1 MHDRISDRHQE
12 SCFLLCRVKSNRY
25 ACCADIICGERRKTM
40 SKKSGKNK
48 GPGFRETVK
57 NNFYAL
63 GFVWSMSKSYVIH
76 AFFSNA
82 IGYFI
87 WVFYS
92 AYFIR
97 YIIQAVTGG
106 GTVTTVYFYIGMVS
120 MLMCVLILYDRYVDR
135 VVRPLKEVE
144 LYQRMY
150 SVFYHK
156 AENVELECFEDTE
169 FYNRYTMAV
178 DQACEKMTKIV
189 WEMTNIICAAIAGIS
204 TYVLMYQMDPRM
216 LLFVLSPIVGSFVFG
231 TIMNKLNFAIYREV
245 TPDNRK
251 TEYVNRVMYLGEY
264 AKEMRL
270 SNIFQVLKRTYEEAV
285 AHRIQVVKSYISR
298 LIPSA
303 FLQFYLSYIII
314 FEGLLLYGAYQTMV
328 VHRLSLADL
337 SILSSMMVTAS
348 WILVRI
354 GNSMMTCSQNGM
366 FVYNIRTFMSYE
378 EKIPE
383 DAKGDLPDQEISSIE
398 FRHVS
403 FSYRGGK
410 EVIHDLSFKIGKNE
424 SVALVGH
431 NGAGKTTILKLL
443 FRLYDPDSGE
453 ILVNG
458 RDIRKYDLEAYR
470 NLFAAAFQDYK
481 IFAYSVMDNVLMER
495 QVEDPETVTVEAL
508 KRAGVYEKVMSLPQG
523 IHTML
528 TKEFEEEGAVL
539 SGGEYQKIVVARAFA
554 NPAPVKVFD
563 EPSSALDPIAEY
575 DLFQAILE
583 ESRDHIMFFISHRL
597 SSVKD
602 ADVVYMLEEGC
613 LIEQG
618 THEEL
623 MGKDG
628 KYARMYQMQA
638 KNYQPEESDLEV
650 EWDAIG

>member
-1 MHDRISDRHQE
+1 
-12 SCFLLCRVKSNRY
+12 
-25 ACCADIICGERRKTM
+25 M
-40 SKKSGKNK
+40 SKKLEENK
-48 GPGFRETVK
+48 GLGFWETVK

-106 GTVTTVYFYIGMVS
+106 GAVSTVYFYIGMVS
-120 MLMCVLILYDRYVDR
+120 ALMCVLILYDRYVDR
-135 VVRPLKEVE
+135 VVKPLKEVE

-204 TYVLMYQMDPRM
+204 TYVLMYRMDPRM

-383 DAKGDLPDQEISSIE
+383 DARGDLPDQEIESIE
-398 FRHVS
+398 FCHVS

-443 FRLYDPDSGE
+443 FRLYDPDAGQ

-458 RDIRKYDLEAYR
+458 RDIREYDLEAYR

-481 IFAYSVMDNVLMER
+481 IFAYSVMDNILMER
-495 QVEDPETVTVEAL
+495 QVEDPEKVTVEAL

-554 NPAPVKVFD
+554 NPASVKVFD

-623 MGKDG
+623 MGQNG
-628 KYARMYQMQA
+628 KYARMYRMQA

-650 EWDAIG
+650 EWDAVG

>member
-1 MHDRISDRHQE
+1 MLFRHHLWRE
-12 SCFLLCRVKSNRY
+12 
-25 ACCADIICGERRKTM
+25 EKTM
-40 SKKSGKNK
+40 SKKSEKNI
-48 GPGFRETVK
+48 GLGFGETLK

-63 GFVWSMSKSYVIH
+63 GFVWSMSKSYVVH
-76 AFFSNA
+76 TFFCSA
-82 IGYFI
+82 IGYFT
-87 WVFYS
+87 WVFFS

-97 YIIQAVTGG
+97 YIIQVVTGG
-106 GTVTTVYFYIGMVS
+106 EAVSTVYLYISMVTA
-120 MLMCVLILYDRYVDR
+120 LMCVLILYERYVNR
-135 VVRPLKEVE
+135 VVKPLKEIE

-189 WEMTNIICAAIAGIS
+189 GEMTSIICAVIAGIS
-204 TYVLMYQMDPRM
+204 TYVLMYRMDPRM

-231 TIMNKLNFAIYREV
+231 TIVNKLNFAVYQEV

-285 AHRIQVVKSYISR
+285 EHRIRVVKSYISR
-298 LIPSA
+298 LIPNA

-314 FEGLLLYGAYQTMV
+314 FEGLMLYGAYQTMV
-328 VHRLSLADL
+328 VHRLSLGDL

-348 WILVRI
+348 WILIRI
-354 GNSMMTCSQNGM
+354 GNSMVTCSQNGM

-383 DAKGDLPDQEISSIE
+383 DAKGVLPDREIKSIE
-398 FRHVS
+398 FCHVS

-443 FRLYDPDSGE
+443 FRLYDPNEGK

-458 RDIRKYDLEAYR
+458 RDIKEYDLEAYR

-481 IFAYSVMDNVLMER
+481 IFAYSIMDNVLMER
-495 QVEDPETVTVEAL
+495 QVEDPEKVTVEAL
-508 KRAGVYEKVMSLPQG
+508 KRAGVYEKVRSLPQG

-528 TKEFEEEGAVL
+528 TKEFDETGAVL

-554 NPAPVKVFD
+554 SPAPIKVFD

-583 ESRDHIMFFISHRL
+583 ESQDHLMFFISHRL

-602 ADVVYMLEEGC
+602 ADMVFMLEEGR

-618 THEEL
+618 NHGEL
-623 MGKDG
+623 MEQNG
-628 KYARMYQMQA
+628 KYAHMYQMQA

>member
-1 MHDRISDRHQE
+1 MLFRHHLWRE
-12 SCFLLCRVKSNRY
+12 
-25 ACCADIICGERRKTM
+25 EKTM
-40 SKKSGKNK
+40 SKKSEKNI
-48 GPGFRETVK
+48 GLGFGETLK

-63 GFVWSMSKSYVIH
+63 GFVWSMSKSYVVH
-76 AFFSNA
+76 TFFCSA
-82 IGYFI
+82 IGYFT
-87 WVFYS
+87 WVFFS

-97 YIIQAVTGG
+97 YIIQVVTGG
-106 GTVTTVYFYIGMVS
+106 EAVSTVYLYISMVTA
-120 MLMCVLILYDRYVDR
+120 LMCVLILYERYVNR
-135 VVRPLKEVE
+135 VVKPLKEIE

-189 WEMTNIICAAIAGIS
+189 GEMTSIICAVIAGIS
-204 TYVLMYQMDPRM
+204 TYVLMYRMDPRM

-231 TIMNKLNFAIYREV
+231 TIVNKLNFAVYQEV

-285 AHRIQVVKSYISR
+285 EHRIRVVKSYISR
-298 LIPSA
+298 LIPNA

-314 FEGLLLYGAYQTMV
+314 FEGLMLYGAYQTMV
-328 VHRLSLADL
+328 VHRLSLGDL

-348 WILVRI
+348 WILIRI
-354 GNSMMTCSQNGM
+354 GNSMVTCSQNGM

-383 DAKGDLPDQEISSIE
+383 DAKGVLPDREIKSIE
-398 FRHVS
+398 FCHVS
-403 FSYRGGK
+403 FSYQGGK

-443 FRLYDPDSGE
+443 FRLYDPNEGK

-458 RDIRKYDLEAYR
+458 RDIKEYDLEAYR

-481 IFAYSVMDNVLMER
+481 IFAYSIMDNVLMER
-495 QVEDPETVTVEAL
+495 QVEDPEKVTVEAL
-508 KRAGVYEKVMSLPQG
+508 KRAGVYEKVRSLPQG

-528 TKEFEEEGAVL
+528 TKEFDETGAVL

-554 NPAPVKVFD
+554 SPAPIKVFD

-583 ESRDHIMFFISHRL
+583 ESQDHLMFFISHRL

-602 ADVVYMLEEGC
+602 ADMVFMLEEGR

-618 THEEL
+618 NHGEL
-623 MGKDG
+623 MEQNG
-628 KYARMYQMQA
+628 KYAHMYQMQA

>member
-1 MHDRISDRHQE
+1 
-12 SCFLLCRVKSNRY
+12 
-25 ACCADIICGERRKTM
+25 M
-40 SKKSGKNK
+40 SKKSEKNI
-48 GPGFRETVK
+48 GLGFGETLK

-63 GFVWSMSKSYVIH
+63 GFVWSMSKSYVVH
-76 AFFSNA
+76 TFFCSA
-82 IGYFI
+82 IGYFT
-87 WVFYS
+87 WVFFS

-97 YIIQAVTGG
+97 YIIQVVTGG
-106 GTVTTVYFYIGMVS
+106 EAVSTVYLYISMVTA
-120 MLMCVLILYDRYVDR
+120 LMCVLILYERYVNR
-135 VVRPLKEVE
+135 VVKPLKEIE

-189 WEMTNIICAAIAGIS
+189 GEMTSIICAVIAGIS
-204 TYVLMYQMDPRM
+204 TYVLMYRMDPRM

-231 TIMNKLNFAIYREV
+231 TIVNKLNFAVYQEV

-285 AHRIQVVKSYISR
+285 EHRIRVVKSYISR
-298 LIPSA
+298 LIPNA

-314 FEGLLLYGAYQTMV
+314 FEGLMLYGAYQTMV
-328 VHRLSLADL
+328 VHRLSLGDL

-348 WILVRI
+348 WILIRI
-354 GNSMMTCSQNGM
+354 GNSMVTCSQNGM

-383 DAKGDLPDQEISSIE
+383 DAKGVLPDREIKSIE
-398 FRHVS
+398 FCHVS
-403 FSYRGGK
+403 FSYQGGK

-443 FRLYDPDSGE
+443 FRLYDPNEGK

-458 RDIRKYDLEAYR
+458 RDIKEYDLEAYR

-481 IFAYSVMDNVLMER
+481 IFAYSIMDNVLMER
-495 QVEDPETVTVEAL
+495 QVEDPEKVTVEAL
-508 KRAGVYEKVMSLPQG
+508 KRAGVYEKVRSLPQG

-528 TKEFEEEGAVL
+528 TKEFDETGAVL

-554 NPAPVKVFD
+554 SPAPIKVFD

-583 ESRDHIMFFISHRL
+583 ESQDHLMFFISHRL

-602 ADVVYMLEEGC
+602 ADMVFMLEEGR

-618 THEEL
+618 NHGEL
-623 MGKDG
+623 MEQNG
-628 KYARMYQMQA
+628 KYAHMYQMQA

>member
-1 MHDRISDRHQE
+1 
-12 SCFLLCRVKSNRY
+12 
-25 ACCADIICGERRKTM
+25 M
-40 SKKSGKNK
+40 SKKSEKNI
-48 GPGFRETVK
+48 GLGFGETLK

-76 AFFSNA
+76 TFFCSA
-82 IGYFI
+82 IGYFT
-87 WVFYS
+87 WVFFS

-97 YIIQAVTGG
+97 YIIQVVTGG
-106 GTVTTVYFYIGMVS
+106 EAVTTVYLYIGMVTA
-120 MLMCVLILYDRYVDR
+120 LMCVLILYERYVNR
-135 VVRPLKEVE
+135 VVKPLKEVE

-189 WEMTNIICAAIAGIS
+189 GEMTNIICAAIAGIS
-204 TYVLMYQMDPRM
+204 TYVLMYRMDPRM

-231 TIMNKLNFAIYREV
+231 TIVNKLNFAIYQEV

-285 AHRIQVVKSYISR
+285 EHRIRVVKSYISR
-298 LIPSA
+298 LIPNA

-314 FEGLLLYGAYQTMV
+314 FEGLMLYGAYQTMV

-354 GNSMMTCSQNGM
+354 GNSMVTCSQNGM

-383 DAKGDLPDQEISSIE
+383 DAGGDLPDREIKSIE
-398 FRHVS
+398 FCHVS

-443 FRLYDPDSGE
+443 FRLYDPNEGK

-458 RDIRKYDLEAYR
+458 RDIKEYDLEAYR

-481 IFAYSVMDNVLMER
+481 IFAYSIMDNVLMER
-495 QVEDPETVTVEAL
+495 QVKDPEKVTVEAL
-508 KRAGVYEKVMSLPQG
+508 TRAGVSEKVRSLPQG

-528 TKEFEEEGAVL
+528 TKEFDETGAVL

-554 NPAPVKVFD
+554 NPAPIKVFD

-583 ESRDHIMFFISHRL
+583 ESRDHLMFFISHRL

-602 ADVVYMLEEGC
+602 ADMVFMLEEGR

-623 MGKDG
+623 MEQNG
-628 KYARMYQMQA
+628 KYAHMYQMQA

>member
-1 MHDRISDRHQE
+1 
-12 SCFLLCRVKSNRY
+12 
-25 ACCADIICGERRKTM
+25 M
-40 SKKSGKNK
+40 SKKSKDNIGL
-48 GPGFRETVK
+48 GFWETLK

-63 GFVWSMSKSYVIH
+63 GFVWSMSKSYVVH

-82 IGYFI
+82 IGYFN
-87 WVFYS
+87 WVFFS

-106 GTVTTVYFYIGMVS
+106 EAVSTVYLYIGMVAA
-120 MLMCVLILYDRYVDR
+120 LMCVLILYDRYVDR
-135 VVRPLKEVE
+135 VVKPLKEVE

-204 TYVLMYQMDPRM
+204 TYVLMYRMDPRM

-231 TIMNKLNFAIYREV
+231 TIVNKLNFAIYQEV

-285 AHRIQVVKSYISR
+285 EHRIRVVKSYISR
-298 LIPSA
+298 LIPNA

-314 FEGLLLYGAYQTMV
+314 FEGLMLYGAYQTMV

-354 GNSMMTCSQNGM
+354 GNSMVTCSQNGM

-383 DAKGDLPDQEISSIE
+383 DAKGDLPEWEIESIE
-398 FRHVS
+398 FCHVS

-410 EVIHDLSFKIGKNE
+410 EVIHDLSFKIGRNE

-443 FRLYDPDSGE
+443 FRLYDPNEGV

-458 RDIRKYDLEAYR
+458 RDIREYDLEAYR

-481 IFAYSVMDNVLMER
+481 IFAYSIMDNVLMER
-495 QVEDPETVTVEAL
+495 QVEDPEKVTVEAL

-528 TKEFEEEGAVL
+528 TKEFKEEGAVL

-554 NPAPVKVFD
+554 NPAPIKVFD

-583 ESRDHIMFFISHRL
+583 ESQDHLMFFISHRL

-618 THEEL
+618 THGEL
-623 MGKDG
+623 MEQNG
-628 KYARMYQMQA
+628 KYAQMYRMQA

>member
-1 MHDRISDRHQE
+1 
-12 SCFLLCRVKSNRY
+12 
-25 ACCADIICGERRKTM
+25 M
-40 SKKSGKNK
+40 SKKSKDNIGL
-48 GPGFRETVK
+48 GFGETLK

-63 GFVWSMSKSYVIH
+63 GFVWSMSKSYVVH
-76 AFFSNA
+76 TFFCSA
-82 IGYFI
+82 IGYFT
-87 WVFYS
+87 WVFFS

-97 YIIQAVTGG
+97 YIIQVVTGG
-106 GTVTTVYFYIGMVS
+106 EAVSTVYLYISMVTA
-120 MLMCVLILYDRYVDR
+120 LMCVLILYERYVNR
-135 VVRPLKEVE
+135 VVKPLKEIE

-189 WEMTNIICAAIAGIS
+189 GEMTSIICAVIAGIS
-204 TYVLMYQMDPRM
+204 TYVLMYRMDPRM

-231 TIMNKLNFAIYREV
+231 TIVNKLNFAVYQEV

-285 AHRIQVVKSYISR
+285 EHRIRVVKSYISR
-298 LIPSA
+298 LIPNA

-314 FEGLLLYGAYQTMV
+314 FEGLMLYGAYQTMV
-328 VHRLSLADL
+328 VHRLSLGDL

-348 WILVRI
+348 WILIRI
-354 GNSMMTCSQNGM
+354 GNSMVTCSQNGM

-383 DAKGDLPDQEISSIE
+383 DAKGVLPDREIKSIE
-398 FRHVS
+398 FCHVS
-403 FSYRGGK
+403 FSYQGGK

-443 FRLYDPDSGE
+443 FRLYDPNEGK

-458 RDIRKYDLEAYR
+458 RDIKEYDLEAYR

-481 IFAYSVMDNVLMER
+481 IFAYSIMDNVLMER
-495 QVEDPETVTVEAL
+495 QVEDPEKVTVEAL
-508 KRAGVYEKVMSLPQG
+508 KRAGVYEKVRSLPQG

-528 TKEFEEEGAVL
+528 TKEFDETGAVL

-554 NPAPVKVFD
+554 SPAPIKVFD

-583 ESRDHIMFFISHRL
+583 ESQDHLMFFISHRL

-602 ADVVYMLEEGC
+602 ADMVFMLEEGR

-618 THEEL
+618 NHGEL
-623 MGKDG
+623 MEQNG
-628 KYARMYQMQA
+628 KYAHMYQMQA

>member
-1 MHDRISDRHQE
+1 MLFRHHLWRE
-12 SCFLLCRVKSNRY
+12 
-25 ACCADIICGERRKTM
+25 EKTM
-40 SKKSGKNK
+40 SKKSEKNI
-48 GPGFRETVK
+48 GLGFGETLK

-63 GFVWSMSKSYVIH
+63 GFVWSMSKSYVVH
-76 AFFSNA
+76 TFFCSA
-82 IGYFI
+82 IGYFT
-87 WVFYS
+87 WVFFS

-97 YIIQAVTGG
+97 YIIQVVTGG
-106 GTVTTVYFYIGMVS
+106 EAVSTVYLYIGMVTA
-120 MLMCVLILYDRYVDR
+120 LMCVLILYERYVNR
-135 VVRPLKEVE
+135 VVKPLKEIE

-189 WEMTNIICAAIAGIS
+189 GEMTSIICAVIAGIS
-204 TYVLMYQMDPRM
+204 TYVLMYRMDPRM

-231 TIMNKLNFAIYREV
+231 TIVNKLNFAIYQEV

-285 AHRIQVVKSYISR
+285 EHRIRVVKSYISR
-298 LIPSA
+298 LIPNA

-314 FEGLLLYGAYQTMV
+314 FEGLMLYGAYQTMV
-328 VHRLSLADL
+328 VHRLSLGDL

-348 WILVRI
+348 WILIRI
-354 GNSMMTCSQNGM
+354 GNSMVTCSQNGM

-383 DAKGDLPDQEISSIE
+383 DAKGVQPDREIKSIE
-398 FRHVS
+398 FCHVS

-443 FRLYDPDSGE
+443 FRLYDPNEGK

-458 RDIRKYDLEAYR
+458 RDIKEYDLEAYR
-470 NLFAAAFQDYK
+470 NLFTAAFQDYK
-481 IFAYSVMDNVLMER
+481 IFAYSIMDNVLMER
-495 QVEDPETVTVEAL
+495 QVKDPEKVTVEAL
-508 KRAGVYEKVMSLPQG
+508 KRAGVYEKVRSLPQG

-528 TKEFEEEGAVL
+528 TKEFDETGAVL

-554 NPAPVKVFD
+554 SPAPIKVFD

-583 ESRDHIMFFISHRL
+583 ESRDHLMFFISHRL

-602 ADVVYMLEEGC
+602 ADMVFMLEEGR

-618 THEEL
+618 THGEL
-623 MGKDG
+623 MEQNG
-628 KYARMYQMQA
+628 KYAHMYQMQA

>member
-1 MHDRISDRHQE
+1 
-12 SCFLLCRVKSNRY
+12 
-25 ACCADIICGERRKTM
+25 M
-40 SKKSGKNK
+40 SKKSKDNIGL
-48 GPGFRETVK
+48 GFWETVK

-63 GFVWSMSKSYVIH
+63 GFVWSMSKSYVVH
-76 AFFSNA
+76 AFFCNA
-82 IGYFI
+82 ISYFN
-87 WVFYS
+87 WVFFS

-106 GTVTTVYFYIGMVS
+106 EAISTVYFYIGMVAA
-120 MLMCVLILYDRYVDR
+120 LMCVLILYDRYVDR
-135 VVRPLKEVE
+135 VVKPLKEVE

-204 TYVLMYQMDPRM
+204 TYVLMYRMDPRM

-231 TIMNKLNFAIYREV
+231 TIMNKLSFQIYREV

-285 AHRIQVVKSYISR
+285 EHRIQVVKSYISR

-314 FEGLLLYGAYQTMV
+314 FEGLLLYGAFQTMV

-354 GNSMMTCSQNGM
+354 GNSMMACSQNGM

-383 DAKGDLPDQEISSIE
+383 DAKGELPDREISSIE
-398 FRHVS
+398 FCHVS

-443 FRLYDPDSGE
+443 FRLYDPKEGV

-458 RDIRKYDLEAYR
+458 RDIKEYDLEAYR

-495 QVEDPETVTVEAL
+495 QVEDSEKVTVEAL
-508 KRAGVYEKVMSLPQG
+508 KRAGVYEKVQSLPQG

-528 TKEFEEEGAVL
+528 TKEFDEKGAVL

-554 NPAPVKVFD
+554 NPAPIKVFD

-583 ESRDHIMFFISHRL
+583 ESQDHLMFFISHRL

-618 THEEL
+618 THEKL
-623 MGKDG
+623 MEQNG
-628 KYARMYQMQA
+628 KYAQMYRMQA
-638 KNYQPEESDLEV
+638 KNYQPEEADLEV

>member
-1 MHDRISDRHQE
+1 
-12 SCFLLCRVKSNRY
+12 
-25 ACCADIICGERRKTM
+25 M
-40 SKKSGKNK
+40 SKKSEKNI
-48 GPGFRETVK
+48 GLGFGETLK

-63 GFVWSMSKSYVIH
+63 GFVWSMSKSYVVH
-76 AFFSNA
+76 TFFCSA
-82 IGYFI
+82 IGYFT
-87 WVFYS
+87 WVFFS

-97 YIIQAVTGG
+97 YIIQVVTGG
-106 GTVTTVYFYIGMVS
+106 EAVSTVYLYISMVTA
-120 MLMCVLILYDRYVDR
+120 LMCVLILYERYVNR
-135 VVRPLKEVE
+135 VVKPLKEIE

-189 WEMTNIICAAIAGIS
+189 GEMTSIICAVIAGIS
-204 TYVLMYQMDPRM
+204 TYVLMYRMDPRM

-231 TIMNKLNFAIYREV
+231 TIVNKLNFAVYQEV

-285 AHRIQVVKSYISR
+285 EHRIRVVKSYISR
-298 LIPSA
+298 LIPNA

-314 FEGLLLYGAYQTMV
+314 FEGLMLYGAYQTMV
-328 VHRLSLADL
+328 VHRLSLGDL

-348 WILVRI
+348 WILIRI
-354 GNSMMTCSQNGM
+354 GNSMVTCSQNGM

-383 DAKGDLPDQEISSIE
+383 DAKGVLPDREIKSIE
-398 FRHVS
+398 FCHVS
-403 FSYRGGK
+403 FSYQGGK

-424 SVALVGH
+424 SVALGGH
-431 NGAGKTTILKLL
+431 NGAGKNTILKLL
-443 FRLYDPDSGE
+443 FRLYDPNEGK

-458 RDIRKYDLEAYR
+458 RDIKEYDLEAYR

-481 IFAYSVMDNVLMER
+481 IFAYSIMDNVLMER
-495 QVEDPETVTVEAL
+495 QVEDPEKVTVEAL
-508 KRAGVYEKVMSLPQG
+508 KRAGVYEKVRSLPQG

-528 TKEFEEEGAVL
+528 TKEFDETGAVL

-554 NPAPVKVFD
+554 SPAPIKVFD

-583 ESRDHIMFFISHRL
+583 ESQDHLMFFISHRL

-602 ADVVYMLEEGC
+602 ADMVFMLEEGR

-618 THEEL
+618 NHGEL
-623 MGKDG
+623 MEQNG
-628 KYARMYQMQA
+628 KYAHMYQMQA

>member
-1 MHDRISDRHQE
+1 
-12 SCFLLCRVKSNRY
+12 
-25 ACCADIICGERRKTM
+25 M
-40 SKKSGKNK
+40 SKKPEKNK
-48 GPGFRETVK
+48 GLGFWETVK

-106 GTVTTVYFYIGMVS
+106 GAVSTVYFYIGMVS
-120 MLMCVLILYDRYVDR
+120 ALMCVLILYDRYVDR
-135 VVRPLKEVE
+135 VVKPLKEVE

-204 TYVLMYQMDPRM
+204 TYVLMYRMDPRM

-383 DAKGDLPDQEISSIE
+383 DARGDLPDQEIESIE
-398 FRHVS
+398 FCHVS

-443 FRLYDPDSGE
+443 FRLYDPDAGQ

-458 RDIRKYDLEAYR
+458 RDIREYDLEAYR

-481 IFAYSVMDNVLMER
+481 IFAYSVMDNILMER
-495 QVEDPETVTVEAL
+495 QVEDPEKVTVEAL

-554 NPAPVKVFD
+554 NPASVKVFD

-623 MGKDG
+623 MGQNG
-628 KYARMYQMQA
+628 KYARMYRMQA

-650 EWDAIG
+650 EWDAVG

>member
-1 MHDRISDRHQE
+1 
-12 SCFLLCRVKSNRY
+12 
-25 ACCADIICGERRKTM
+25 M
-40 SKKSGKNK
+40 SKKSEKNI
-48 GPGFRETVK
+48 GLGFGETLK

-63 GFVWSMSKSYVIH
+63 GFVWSMSKSYVVH
-76 AFFSNA
+76 TFFCSA
-82 IGYFI
+82 IGYFT
-87 WVFYS
+87 WVFFS

-97 YIIQAVTGG
+97 YIIQVVTGG
-106 GTVTTVYFYIGMVS
+106 EAVSTVYLYISMVTA
-120 MLMCVLILYDRYVDR
+120 LMCVLILYERYVNR
-135 VVRPLKEVE
+135 VVKPLKEIE

-189 WEMTNIICAAIAGIS
+189 GEMTSIICAVIAGIS
-204 TYVLMYQMDPRM
+204 TYVLMYRMDPRM

-231 TIMNKLNFAIYREV
+231 TIVNKLNFAVYQEV

-285 AHRIQVVKSYISR
+285 EHRIRVVKSYISR
-298 LIPSA
+298 LIPNA

-314 FEGLLLYGAYQTMV
+314 FEGLMLYGAYQTMV
-328 VHRLSLADL
+328 VHRLSLGDL

-348 WILVRI
+348 WILIRI
-354 GNSMMTCSQNGM
+354 GNSMVTCSQNGM

-383 DAKGDLPDQEISSIE
+383 DAKGVLPDREIKSIE
-398 FRHVS
+398 FCHVS

-443 FRLYDPDSGE
+443 FRLYDPNEGK

-458 RDIRKYDLEAYR
+458 RDIKEYDLEAYR

-481 IFAYSVMDNVLMER
+481 IFAYSIMDNVLMER
-495 QVEDPETVTVEAL
+495 QVEDPEKVTVEAL
-508 KRAGVYEKVMSLPQG
+508 KRAGVYEKVRSLPQG

-528 TKEFEEEGAVL
+528 TKEFDETGAVL

-554 NPAPVKVFD
+554 SPAPIKVFD

-583 ESRDHIMFFISHRL
+583 ESQDHLMFFISHRL

-602 ADVVYMLEEGC
+602 ADMVFMLEEGR

-618 THEEL
+618 NHGEL
-623 MGKDG
+623 MEQNG
-628 KYARMYQMQA
+628 KYAHMYQMQA

>member
-1 MHDRISDRHQE
+1 
-12 SCFLLCRVKSNRY
+12 
-25 ACCADIICGERRKTM
+25 M
-40 SKKSGKNK
+40 SKKSEKDK
-48 GPGFRETVK
+48 RLGFWETLK

-106 GTVTTVYFYIGMVS
+106 GAVSTVYFYIGMVS
-120 MLMCVLILYDRYVDR
+120 VLMCVLVLYDRYVYR

-204 TYVLMYQMDPRM
+204 TYVLMYRMDPRM

-231 TIMNKLNFAIYREV
+231 TIVNKLNFAVYQEV

-285 AHRIQVVKSYISR
+285 EHRIQVVKSYISR
-298 LIPSA
+298 LIPNA

-314 FEGLLLYGAYQTMV
+314 FEGLMLYGAYQTMV
-328 VHRLSLADL
+328 VHRLSLGDL

-348 WILVRI
+348 WILIRI
-354 GNSMMTCSQNGM
+354 GNSMVTCSQNGM

-383 DAKGDLPDQEISSIE
+383 DAKGVLPDREIKSIE
-398 FRHVS
+398 FCHVS
-403 FSYRGGK
+403 FSYQGGK

-443 FRLYDPDSGE
+443 FRLYDPNEGK

-458 RDIRKYDLEAYR
+458 RDIKEYDLEAYR

-481 IFAYSVMDNVLMER
+481 IFAYSIMDNVLMER
-495 QVEDPETVTVEAL
+495 QVEDPEKVTVEAL
-508 KRAGVYEKVMSLPQG
+508 KRAGVYEKVRSLPQG

-528 TKEFEEEGAVL
+528 TKEFDETGAVL

-554 NPAPVKVFD
+554 SPAPIKVFD

-583 ESRDHIMFFISHRL
+583 ESRDHLMFFISHRL

-602 ADVVYMLEEGC
+602 ADMVFMLEEGR

-618 THEEL
+618 THGEL
-623 MGKDG
+623 MEQNG
-628 KYARMYQMQA
+628 KYAHMYQMQA

>member
-1 MHDRISDRHQE
+1 
-12 SCFLLCRVKSNRY
+12 
-25 ACCADIICGERRKTM
+25 M
-40 SKKSGKNK
+40 SKKSKDNIGL
-48 GPGFRETVK
+48 GFWETLK

-63 GFVWSMSKSYVIH
+63 GFVWSMSKSYVVH

-82 IGYFI
+82 IGYFN
-87 WVFYS
+87 WVFFS

-106 GTVTTVYFYIGMVS
+106 EAVSTVYLYIGMVAA
-120 MLMCVLILYDRYVDR
+120 LMCVLILYDRYVDR
-135 VVRPLKEVE
+135 VVKPLKEVE

-204 TYVLMYQMDPRM
+204 TYVLMYRMDPRM

-231 TIMNKLNFAIYREV
+231 TIVNKLNFAIYQEV

-285 AHRIQVVKSYISR
+285 EHRIRVVKSYISR
-298 LIPSA
+298 LIPNA

-314 FEGLLLYGAYQTMV
+314 FEGLMLYGAYQTMV

-354 GNSMMTCSQNGM
+354 GNSMVTCSQNGM

-383 DAKGDLPDQEISSIE
+383 DAKGDLPEWEIESIE
-398 FRHVS
+398 FCHVS

-410 EVIHDLSFKIGKNE
+410 EVIHDLSFKIGRNE

-443 FRLYDPDSGE
+443 FRLYDPNEGV

-458 RDIRKYDLEAYR
+458 RDIREYDLEAYR

-481 IFAYSVMDNVLMER
+481 IFAYSIMDNVLMER
-495 QVEDPETVTVEAL
+495 QVEDPEKVTVEAL

-528 TKEFEEEGAVL
+528 TKEFKEEGAVL

-554 NPAPVKVFD
+554 NPAPIKVFD

-583 ESRDHIMFFISHRL
+583 ESQDHLMFFISHRL

-602 ADVVYMLEEGC
+602 ADVVYMLEKGR

-618 THEEL
+618 THGEL
-623 MGKDG
+623 MEQNG
-628 KYARMYQMQA
+628 KYAQMYRMQA

>member
-1 MHDRISDRHQE
+1 
-12 SCFLLCRVKSNRY
+12 
-25 ACCADIICGERRKTM
+25 M
-40 SKKSGKNK
+40 SKKSKDNIGL
-48 GPGFRETVK
+48 GFWETLK

-63 GFVWSMSKSYVIH
+63 GFVWSMSKSYVVH

-82 IGYFI
+82 IGYFN
-87 WVFYS
+87 WVFFS

-106 GTVTTVYFYIGMVS
+106 EAVSTVYLYIGMVAA
-120 MLMCVLILYDRYVDR
+120 LMCVLILYDRYVDR
-135 VVRPLKEVE
+135 VVKPLKEVE

-204 TYVLMYQMDPRM
+204 TYVLMYRMDPRM

-231 TIMNKLNFAIYREV
+231 TIVNKLNFAIYQEV

-285 AHRIQVVKSYISR
+285 EHRIRVVKSYISR
-298 LIPSA
+298 LIPNA

-314 FEGLLLYGAYQTMV
+314 FEGLMLYGAYQTIV

-354 GNSMMTCSQNGM
+354 GNSMVTCSQNGM

-383 DAKGDLPDQEISSIE
+383 DAKGDLPEREIESIE
-398 FRHVS
+398 FCHVS

-410 EVIHDLSFKIGKNE
+410 EVIHDLSFKIGRNE

-443 FRLYDPDSGE
+443 FRLYDPNEGV

-458 RDIRKYDLEAYR
+458 RDIREYDLEAYR

-481 IFAYSVMDNVLMER
+481 IFAYSIMDNVLMER
-495 QVEDPETVTVEAL
+495 QVEDPEKVTVEAL

-528 TKEFEEEGAVL
+528 TKEFKEEGAVL

-554 NPAPVKVFD
+554 NPAPIKVFD

-583 ESRDHIMFFISHRL
+583 ESQDHLMFFISHRL

-602 ADVVYMLEEGC
+602 ADVVYMLEEGR

-618 THEEL
+618 THGEL
-623 MGKDG
+623 MEQNG
-628 KYARMYQMQA
+628 KYAQMYRMQA

>member
-1 MHDRISDRHQE
+1 MLFRHHLWRE
-12 SCFLLCRVKSNRY
+12 
-25 ACCADIICGERRKTM
+25 EKTM
-40 SKKSGKNK
+40 SKKSEKNI
-48 GPGFRETVK
+48 GLGFGETLK

-63 GFVWSMSKSYVIH
+63 GFVWSMSKSYVVH
-76 AFFSNA
+76 TFFCSA
-82 IGYFI
+82 IGYFT
-87 WVFYS
+87 WVFFS

-97 YIIQAVTGG
+97 YIIQVVTGG
-106 GTVTTVYFYIGMVS
+106 EAVSTVYLYISMVTA
-120 MLMCVLILYDRYVDR
+120 LMCVLILYERYVNR
-135 VVRPLKEVE
+135 VVKPLKEIE

-189 WEMTNIICAAIAGIS
+189 GEMTSIICAVIAGIS
-204 TYVLMYQMDPRM
+204 TYVLMYRMDPRM

-231 TIMNKLNFAIYREV
+231 TIVNKLNFAVYQEV

-285 AHRIQVVKSYISR
+285 EHRIRVVKSYISR
-298 LIPSA
+298 LIPNA

-314 FEGLLLYGAYQTMV
+314 FEGLMLYGAYQTMV
-328 VHRLSLADL
+328 VHRLSLGDL

-348 WILVRI
+348 WILIRI
-354 GNSMMTCSQNGM
+354 GNSMVTCSQNGM
-366 FVYNIRTFMSYE
+366 FVYKIRTFMSYE

-383 DAKGDLPDQEISSIE
+383 DAKGVLPDREIKSIE
-398 FRHVS
+398 FCHVS
-403 FSYRGGK
+403 FSYQGGK

-443 FRLYDPDSGE
+443 FRLYDPNEGK

-458 RDIRKYDLEAYR
+458 RDIKEYDLEAYR

-481 IFAYSVMDNVLMER
+481 IFAYSIMDNVLMER
-495 QVEDPETVTVEAL
+495 QVEDPEKVTVEAL
-508 KRAGVYEKVMSLPQG
+508 KRAGVYEKVRSLPQG

-528 TKEFEEEGAVL
+528 TKEFDETGAVL

-554 NPAPVKVFD
+554 SPAPIKVFD

-583 ESRDHIMFFISHRL
+583 ESQDHLMFFISHRL

-602 ADVVYMLEEGC
+602 ADMVFMLEEGR

-618 THEEL
+618 NHGEL
-623 MGKDG
+623 MEQNG
-628 KYARMYQMQA
+628 KYAHMYQMQA

>member
-1 MHDRISDRHQE
+1 
-12 SCFLLCRVKSNRY
+12 
-25 ACCADIICGERRKTM
+25 M
-40 SKKSGKNK
+40 SKKSKDNIGL
-48 GPGFRETVK
+48 GFWETLK

-63 GFVWSMSKSYVIH
+63 GFVWSMSKSYVVH

-82 IGYFI
+82 IGYFN
-87 WVFYS
+87 WVFFS

-106 GTVTTVYFYIGMVS
+106 EAVSTVYLYIGMVAA
-120 MLMCVLILYDRYVDR
+120 LMCVLILYDRYVDR
-135 VVRPLKEVE
+135 VVKPLKEVE

-204 TYVLMYQMDPRM
+204 TYVLMYRMDPRM

-231 TIMNKLNFAIYREV
+231 TIVNKLNFAIYQEV

-285 AHRIQVVKSYISR
+285 EHRIRVVKSYISR
-298 LIPSA
+298 LIPNA

-314 FEGLLLYGAYQTMV
+314 FEGLMLYGAYQTMV

-354 GNSMMTCSQNGM
+354 GNSMVTCSQNGM

-383 DAKGDLPDQEISSIE
+383 DAKGDLPEWEIESIE
-398 FRHVS
+398 FCHVS

-410 EVIHDLSFKIGKNE
+410 EVIHDLSFKIGRNE

-443 FRLYDPDSGE
+443 FRLYDPNEGV

-458 RDIRKYDLEAYR
+458 RDIREYDLEAYR

-481 IFAYSVMDNVLMER
+481 IFAYSIMDNVLMER
-495 QVEDPETVTVEAL
+495 QVEDPEKVTVEAL

-528 TKEFEEEGAVL
+528 TKEFKEEGAVL

-554 NPAPVKVFD
+554 NPAPIKVFD

-583 ESRDHIMFFISHRL
+583 ESQDHLMFFISHRL

-602 ADVVYMLEEGC
+602 ADVVYMLEEGR

-618 THEEL
+618 THGEL
-623 MGKDG
+623 MEQNG
-628 KYARMYQMQA
+628 KYAQMYRMQA

>member
-1 MHDRISDRHQE
+1 
-12 SCFLLCRVKSNRY
+12 
-25 ACCADIICGERRKTM
+25 M
-40 SKKSGKNK
+40 SKQSEGKI
-48 GPGFRETVK
+48 GLGFWETVK
-57 NNFYAL
+57 NNFYAM

-76 AFFSNA
+76 AFLCNA
-82 IGYFI
+82 LGYFNWI
-87 WVFYS
+87 FFS

-97 YIIQAVTGG
+97 YIIQAITSGEAVS
-106 GTVTTVYFYIGMVS
+106 TVYFYIGMVAVVMS
-120 MLMCVLILYDRYVDR
+120 ILVLYDGYVGK
-135 VVRPLKEVE
+135 VMRPLREVE
-144 LYQRMY
+144 LYQKMY

-178 DQACEKMTKIV
+178 DHACEKMTTIV
-189 WEMTNIICAAIAGIS
+189 WELSNIICAGLGGIS
-204 TYVLMYQMDPRM
+204 TYVLMYQMDPKM

-231 TIMNKLNFAIYREV
+231 TIMNRLNFQIYQKV

-251 TEYVNRVMYLGEY
+251 MEYVNRVMYQAEY

-285 AHRIQVVKSYISR
+285 AHRIQVVKSYIAK
-298 LIPSA
+298 LIPNS
-303 FLQFYLSYIII
+303 FLQFYLSYTII

-328 VHRLSLADL
+328 THRLSLADL
-337 SILSSMMVTAS
+337 SILSSMMVVAS

-354 GNSMMTCSQNGM
+354 GNSMMSCSLTGM
-366 FVYNIRTFMSYE
+366 FVHNIRSFMSYE

-383 DAKGDLPDQEISSIE
+383 DAGGIQPDSKIERIE
-398 FRHVS
+398 FSHVS

-410 EVIHDLSFKIGKNE
+410 EVIHDLSFQVGKNE

-431 NGAGKTTILKLL
+431 NGAGKSTIIKLL
-443 FRLYDPDSGE
+443 FRLYDPDEGK

-458 RDIRKYDLEAYR
+458 RDIREYDLKAYR

-495 QVEDPETVTVEAL
+495 QVEEPEKVVTDAL

-554 NPAPVKVFD
+554 NPAQVKVFD

-583 ESRDHIMFFISHRL
+583 ESREHIMFFISHRL

-602 ADVVYMLEEGC
+602 ADMVYMLEEGK
-613 LIEQG
+613 LIEKG

-623 MGKDG
+623 MQMNG
-628 KYARMYQMQA
+628 KYAEMYRMQA

-650 EWDAIG
+650 ICNDIG

>member
-1 MHDRISDRHQE
+1 MLFRHHLWRE
-12 SCFLLCRVKSNRY
+12 
-25 ACCADIICGERRKTM
+25 EKTM
-40 SKKSGKNK
+40 SKKSEKNI
-48 GPGFRETVK
+48 GLGFGETLK

-63 GFVWSMSKSYVIH
+63 GFVWSMSKSYVVH
-76 AFFSNA
+76 TFFCSA
-82 IGYFI
+82 IGYFT
-87 WVFYS
+87 WVFFS

-97 YIIQAVTGG
+97 YIIQVVTGG
-106 GTVTTVYFYIGMVS
+106 EAVSTVYLYISMVTA
-120 MLMCVLILYDRYVDR
+120 LMCVLILYERYVNR
-135 VVRPLKEVE
+135 VVKPLKEIE

-189 WEMTNIICAAIAGIS
+189 GEMTSIICAVIAGIS
-204 TYVLMYQMDPRM
+204 TYVLMYRMDPRM

-231 TIMNKLNFAIYREV
+231 TIVNKLNFAVYQEV

-285 AHRIQVVKSYISR
+285 EHRIRVVKSYISR
-298 LIPSA
+298 LIPNA

-314 FEGLLLYGAYQTMV
+314 FEGLMLYGAYQTMV
-328 VHRLSLADL
+328 VHRLSLGDL

-348 WILVRI
+348 WILIRI
-354 GNSMMTCSQNGM
+354 GNSMVTCSQNGM

-383 DAKGDLPDQEISSIE
+383 DAKGVLPDREIKSIE
-398 FRHVS
+398 FCHVS
-403 FSYRGGK
+403 FSYQGGK

-443 FRLYDPDSGE
+443 FRLYDPNEGK

-458 RDIRKYDLEAYR
+458 RDIKEYDLEAYR

-481 IFAYSVMDNVLMER
+481 IFAYSIMDNVLMER
-495 QVEDPETVTVEAL
+495 QVEDPEKVTVEAL
-508 KRAGVYEKVMSLPQG
+508 KREGVYEKVRSLPQG

-528 TKEFEEEGAVL
+528 TKEFDETGAVL

-554 NPAPVKVFD
+554 SPAPIKVFD

-583 ESRDHIMFFISHRL
+583 ESQDHLMFFISHRL

-602 ADVVYMLEEGC
+602 ADMVFMLEEGR

-618 THEEL
+618 NHGEL
-623 MGKDG
+623 MEQNG
-628 KYARMYQMQA
+628 KYAHMYQMQA

>member
-1 MHDRISDRHQE
+1 
-12 SCFLLCRVKSNRY
+12 
-25 ACCADIICGERRKTM
+25 M
-40 SKKSGKNK
+40 SKKSEKNI
-48 GPGFRETVK
+48 GLGFGETLK
-57 NNFYAL
+57 NNFYVL
-63 GFVWSMSKSYVIH
+63 GFVWSMSKSYVVH
-76 AFFSNA
+76 TFFCSA
-82 IGYFI
+82 IGYFT
-87 WVFYS
+87 WVFFS

-97 YIIQAVTGG
+97 YIIQVVTGG
-106 GTVTTVYFYIGMVS
+106 EAVSTVYLYISMVTA
-120 MLMCVLILYDRYVDR
+120 LMCVLILYERYVNR
-135 VVRPLKEVE
+135 VVKPLKEIE

-189 WEMTNIICAAIAGIS
+189 GEMTSIICAVIAGIS
-204 TYVLMYQMDPRM
+204 TYVLMYRMDPRM

-231 TIMNKLNFAIYREV
+231 TIVNKLNFAVYQEV

-285 AHRIQVVKSYISR
+285 EHRIRVVKSYISR
-298 LIPSA
+298 LIPNA

-314 FEGLLLYGAYQTMV
+314 FEGLMLYGAYQTMV
-328 VHRLSLADL
+328 VHRLSLGDL

-348 WILVRI
+348 WILIRI
-354 GNSMMTCSQNGM
+354 GNSMVTCSQNGM

-383 DAKGDLPDQEISSIE
+383 DAKGVLPDREIKSIE
-398 FRHVS
+398 FCHVS

-443 FRLYDPDSGE
+443 FRLYDPNEGK

-458 RDIRKYDLEAYR
+458 RDIKEYDLEAYR

-481 IFAYSVMDNVLMER
+481 IFAYSIMDNVLMER
-495 QVEDPETVTVEAL
+495 QVEDPEKVTVEAL
-508 KRAGVYEKVMSLPQG
+508 KRAGVYEKVRSLPQG

-528 TKEFEEEGAVL
+528 TKEFDETGAVL

-554 NPAPVKVFD
+554 SPAPIKVFD

-583 ESRDHIMFFISHRL
+583 ESQDHLMFFISHRL

-602 ADVVYMLEEGC
+602 ADMVFMLEEGR

-618 THEEL
+618 NHGEL
-623 MGKDG
+623 MEQNG
-628 KYARMYQMQA
+628 KYAHMYQMQA

>member
-1 MHDRISDRHQE
+1 MLFRHHLWRE
-12 SCFLLCRVKSNRY
+12 
-25 ACCADIICGERRKTM
+25 EKTM
-40 SKKSGKNK
+40 SKKSEKNI
-48 GPGFRETVK
+48 GLGFGETLK

-63 GFVWSMSKSYVIH
+63 GFVWSMSKSYVVH
-76 AFFSNA
+76 TFFCSA
-82 IGYFI
+82 IGYFT
-87 WVFYS
+87 WVFFS

-97 YIIQAVTGG
+97 YIIQVVTGG
-106 GTVTTVYFYIGMVS
+106 EAVSTVYLYIGMVTA
-120 MLMCVLILYDRYVDR
+120 LMCVLILYERYVNR
-135 VVRPLKEVE
+135 VVKPLKEIE

-189 WEMTNIICAAIAGIS
+189 GEMTSIICAVIAGIS
-204 TYVLMYQMDPRM
+204 TYVLMYRMDPRM

-231 TIMNKLNFAIYREV
+231 TIVNKLNFAIYQEV

-270 SNIFQVLKRTYEEAV
+270 SNIFRVLKRTYEEAV
-285 AHRIQVVKSYISR
+285 EHRIRVVKSYISR
-298 LIPSA
+298 LIPNA

-314 FEGLLLYGAYQTMV
+314 FEGLMLYGAYQTMV
-328 VHRLSLADL
+328 VHRLSLGDL

-348 WILVRI
+348 WILIRI
-354 GNSMMTCSQNGM
+354 GNSMVTCSQNGM

-383 DAKGDLPDQEISSIE
+383 DAKGVLPDREIKSIE
-398 FRHVS
+398 FCHVS

-443 FRLYDPDSGE
+443 FRLYDPNEGK

-458 RDIRKYDLEAYR
+458 RDIKEYDLEAYR

-481 IFAYSVMDNVLMER
+481 IFAYSIMDNVLMER
-495 QVEDPETVTVEAL
+495 QVEDPE
-508 KRAGVYEKVMSLPQG
+508 KVLP
-523 IHTML
+523 T
-528 TKEFEEEGAVL
+528 
-539 SGGEYQKIVVARAFA
+539 R
-554 NPAPVKVFD
+554 
-563 EPSSALDPIAEY
+563 
-575 DLFQAILE
+575 
-583 ESRDHIMFFISHRL
+583 
-597 SSVKD
+597 
-602 ADVVYMLEEGC
+602 
-613 LIEQG
+613 
-618 THEEL
+618 
-623 MGKDG
+623 
-628 KYARMYQMQA
+628 
-638 KNYQPEESDLEV
+638 
-650 EWDAIG
+650 

>member
-1 MHDRISDRHQE
+1 
-12 SCFLLCRVKSNRY
+12 
-25 ACCADIICGERRKTM
+25 M
-40 SKKSGKNK
+40 SKKSKDNIGL
-48 GPGFRETVK
+48 GFWETLK

-63 GFVWSMSKSYVIH
+63 GFVWSMSKSYVVH

-82 IGYFI
+82 IGYFN
-87 WVFYS
+87 WVFFS

-106 GTVTTVYFYIGMVS
+106 EAVSTVYLYIGMVAA
-120 MLMCVLILYDRYVDR
+120 LMCVLILYDRYVDR
-135 VVRPLKEVE
+135 VVKPLKEVE

-204 TYVLMYQMDPRM
+204 TYVLMYRMDPRM

-231 TIMNKLNFAIYREV
+231 TIVNKLNFAIYQEV

-285 AHRIQVVKSYISR
+285 EHRIRVVKSYISR
-298 LIPSA
+298 LIPNA

-314 FEGLLLYGAYQTMV
+314 FEGLMLYGAYQTMV

-354 GNSMMTCSQNGM
+354 GNSMVTCSQNGM

-383 DAKGDLPDQEISSIE
+383 DAKGDLPEREIKSIE
-398 FRHVS
+398 FCHVS

-410 EVIHDLSFKIGKNE
+410 EVIHDLSFKIGRNE

-443 FRLYDPDSGE
+443 FRLYDPNEGV

-458 RDIRKYDLEAYR
+458 RDIREYDLEAYR

-481 IFAYSVMDNVLMER
+481 IFAYSIMDNVLMER
-495 QVEDPETVTVEAL
+495 QVEDPEKVTVEAL

-528 TKEFEEEGAVL
+528 TKEFKEEGAVL

-554 NPAPVKVFD
+554 NPAPIKVFD

-583 ESRDHIMFFISHRL
+583 ESQDHLMFFISHRL

-602 ADVVYMLEEGC
+602 ADVVYMLEEGR

-618 THEEL
+618 THGEL
-623 MGKDG
+623 MEQNG
-628 KYARMYQMQA
+628 KYAQMYRMQA

>member
-1 MHDRISDRHQE
+1 
-12 SCFLLCRVKSNRY
+12 
-25 ACCADIICGERRKTM
+25 M
-40 SKKSGKNK
+40 SKKSKDNIGL
-48 GPGFRETVK
+48 GFWETVK

-63 GFVWSMSKSYVIH
+63 GFVWSMSKSYVVH

-82 IGYFI
+82 IGYFN
-87 WVFYS
+87 WVFFS

-106 GTVTTVYFYIGMVS
+106 EAVSTVYLYIGMVAA
-120 MLMCVLILYDRYVDR
+120 LMCVLILYDRYVDR
-135 VVRPLKEVE
+135 VVKPLKEVE

-204 TYVLMYQMDPRM
+204 TYVLMYRMDPRM

-231 TIMNKLNFAIYREV
+231 TIVNKLNFAIYQEV

-285 AHRIQVVKSYISR
+285 EHRIRVVKSYISR
-298 LIPSA
+298 LIPNA

-314 FEGLLLYGAYQTMV
+314 FEGLMLYGAYQTMV

-354 GNSMMTCSQNGM
+354 GNSMVTCSQNGM

-378 EKIPE
+378 KKIPE
-383 DAKGDLPDQEISSIE
+383 DAKGDLPEWEIESIE
-398 FRHVS
+398 FCHVS

-410 EVIHDLSFKIGKNE
+410 EIIHDLSFKIGRNE

-443 FRLYDPDSGE
+443 FRLYDPNEGV

-458 RDIRKYDLEAYR
+458 RDIREYDLEAYR

-481 IFAYSVMDNVLMER
+481 IFAYSIMDNVLMER
-495 QVEDPETVTVEAL
+495 QVEDPEKVTVEAL
-508 KRAGVYEKVMSLPQG
+508 TRAGVYEKVMSLPQG

-528 TKEFEEEGAVL
+528 TKEFKEEGAVL

-554 NPAPVKVFD
+554 NPAPIKVFD

-583 ESRDHIMFFISHRL
+583 ESQDHLMFFISHRL

-602 ADVVYMLEEGC
+602 ADVVYMLEEGR

-618 THEEL
+618 THGEL
-623 MGKDG
+623 MEQNG
-628 KYARMYQMQA
+628 KYAQMYRMQA

>member
-1 MHDRISDRHQE
+1 
-12 SCFLLCRVKSNRY
+12 
-25 ACCADIICGERRKTM
+25 M
-40 SKKSGKNK
+40 SKKSKDNIGL
-48 GPGFRETVK
+48 GFWETVK

-63 GFVWSMSKSYVIH
+63 GFVWSMSKSYVVH

-82 IGYFI
+82 IGYFN
-87 WVFYS
+87 WVFFS

-106 GTVTTVYFYIGMVS
+106 EAVSTVYLYIGMVAA
-120 MLMCVLILYDRYVDR
+120 LMCVLILYDRYVDR
-135 VVRPLKEVE
+135 VVKPLKEVE

-204 TYVLMYQMDPRM
+204 TYVLMYRMDPRM

-231 TIMNKLNFAIYREV
+231 TIVNKLNFAIYQEV

-285 AHRIQVVKSYISR
+285 EHRIRVVKSYISR
-298 LIPSA
+298 LIPNA

-314 FEGLLLYGAYQTMV
+314 FEGLMLYGAYQTMV

-354 GNSMMTCSQNGM
+354 GNSMVTCSQNGM

-383 DAKGDLPDQEISSIE
+383 DAKGDLPEREIESIE
-398 FRHVS
+398 FCHVS

-410 EVIHDLSFKIGKNE
+410 EVIHDLSFKIGRNE

-443 FRLYDPDSGE
+443 FRLYDPNEGV

-458 RDIRKYDLEAYR
+458 RDIREYDLEAYR

-481 IFAYSVMDNVLMER
+481 IFAYSIMDNVLMER
-495 QVEDPETVTVEAL
+495 QVEDPEKVTVEAL

-528 TKEFEEEGAVL
+528 TKEFKEEGAVL

-554 NPAPVKVFD
+554 NPAPIKVFD

-583 ESRDHIMFFISHRL
+583 ESQDHLMFFISHRL

-602 ADVVYMLEEGC
+602 ADVVYMLEEGR

-618 THEEL
+618 THGEL
-623 MGKDG
+623 MEQNG
-628 KYARMYQMQA
+628 KYAQMYRMQA